1 MQKTVN
7 EIAIGRNSG
16 VIAARSSDSVKIVQ
30 ESYVHGRILENVRIL
45 QIESNKILIYLKA
58 DNPGQDKNPM
68 PMFMYDTKLPIKYID
83 CT

>member
-68 PMFMYDTKLPIKYID
+68 PMFMYDTK
-83 CT
+83 